1 MSNVK
6 AWLHSRGPSTLCVS
20 YTLAGLDEWYKI
32 IWKYP
37 QFFFSFLFPSYNLLS
52 SRCVPVNS
60 WCPGW
65 INDLNWWFAVSARL
79 FGGSSI
85 TKVEKLK
92 TLMCYFKSCT
102 EDSEC
107 SFVHCCCNSFVFAP
121 QHSSRCHTA
130 MFLLLNDDFIYVC
143 SSHWTCD
150 IHSKTVGQAFQLEK
164 VITATILSLL
174 ATPMFFLFFFQSSS
188 NSESCFVLTQLTD
201 EADEAPHHLRGHHR
215 GRRSRDASG
224 GSPKGGDLHLWKLL
238 DHFSVRGAACPQT
251 MSPVKCRQS
260 AIAISSC
267 FNLME
272 WTA

>member
-1 MSNVK
+1 MLRHDFTHVAQVHFVCLTHLLALMNDIK
-6 AWLHSRGPSTLCVS
+6 LFENTHS
-20 YTLAGLDEWYKI
+20 
-32 IWKYP
+32 
-37 QFFFSFLFPSYNLLS
+37 FFFSFLFPSYNLLS
-52 SRCVPVNS
+52 SRCVPVKNS

-121 QHSSRCHTA
+121 QHSGRCHTA
-130 MFLLLNDDFIYVC
+130 VFLLLNDDFIYVF

-164 VITATILSLL
+164 VITATKLSLL

-188 NSESCFVLTQLTD
+188 NS
-201 EADEAPHHLRGHHR
+201 
-215 GRRSRDASG
+215 
-224 GSPKGGDLHLWKLL
+224 
-238 DHFSVRGAACPQT
+238 
-251 MSPVKCRQS
+251 
-260 AIAISSC
+260 
-267 FNLME
+267 
-272 WTA
+272 